1 MFNSI
6 LNSPATGDM
15 AGVVGIVL
23 AVAAVAIIVVL
34 VISKKK
40 GD

>member
-1 MFNSI
+1 MLHNVV
-6 LNSPATGDM
+6 NPATGDM
-15 AGVVGIVL
+15 VGVVGLVL
-23 AVAAVAIIVVL
+23 AVAAIAIVVVL

>member
-1 MFNSI
+1 MLNS
-6 LNSPATGDM
+6 LLTSPATGDM

-23 AVAAVAIIVVL
+23 AVAAVAIVVVL